1 LGPGWLSPTDWNLGT
16 WVGHGLEQGLEL
28 GSRLVISNRL
38 ELWVLLGFPISLVFG
53 LVLEQGLD
61 LGVQAG
67 YL

>member
-1 LGPGWLSPTDWNLGT
+1 MGWSRGWNLGPGWLS
-16 WVGHGLEQGLEL
+16 QKKMEL
-28 GSRLVISNRL
+28 G
-38 ELWVLLGFPISLVFG
+38 VLLRFPISLVFG

>member
-1 LGPGWLSPTDWNLGT
+1 
-16 WVGHGLEQGLEL
+16 
-28 GSRLVISNRL
+28 
-38 ELWVLLGFPISLVFG
+38 LLRYPISLVFG